1 VAGVV
6 RRGDGVNRR
15 TLHLAIVGFAL
26 CLGAY
31 LFTQNYAF
39 VKDRVWVGM
48 SGEARVNRLLA
59 ARMLLTRMG
68 SRVQESSD
76 LSRLDQFPVG
86 GTIFLAADRGDL
98 DSPTAARLLAW
109 VKDGG
114 HLVVAAERPVAH
126 DPLLDMLGISV
137 QQDDV
142 QHPTAKADDVE
153 LPDGTHLRVDLIPS
167 PRLFDDDDAA
177 SWSHESHDAIRI
189 LQIPYEDG
197 LVTVMSTFR
206 PFGNYAIGHLDHAE
220 LLWRLA
226 SDDGHPPDVW
236 LVRHVD
242 TQSLPRWLVK
252 NALPFVVALGVF
264 LTLALWR
271 VIPRFGPLQPNPEPD
286 RRSLVEH
293 LAAMGRF
300 YSMQRQLPRL
310 VQVVRQDGLDLLG
323 ARAPE
328 TRGQDATAR
337 LKTAARLTGLRPR
350 ELLQAFTGVAAT
362 AHDFTQAVRVLAA
375 FRRQLAYGKTGDRRR
390 SRARYPDRPAST
402 DRRRDHKM
410 RAEFDKAFHAPR
422 KVDKEHA

>member
-1 VAGVV
+1 VS
-6 RRGDGVNRR
+6 RR

-26 CLGAY
+26 SLGAF
-31 LFTQNYAF
+31 LFTQNYVF

-48 SGEARVNRLLA
+48 SGEARVNWLLA

-76 LSRLDQFPVG
+76 LSRLDKFPVG
-86 GTIFLAADRGDL
+86 GTIFLAADRSNL

-109 VKDGG
+109 VQDGG
-114 HLVVAAERPVAH
+114 HLVVAGERAVAH

-142 QHPTAKADDVE
+142 LRSTAKADDVE
-153 LPDGTHLRVDLIPS
+153 LPDGTHLRADLIPS
-167 PRLFDDDDAA
+167 PRLYDDEDVA
-177 SWSHESHDAIRI
+177 SWSHKSHGAIRI
-189 LQIPYEDG
+189 LQIPYEEG
-197 LVTVMSTFR
+197 LVTVISTFR
-206 PFGNYAIGHLDHAE
+206 PFSNYAIGHLDHAE

-226 SDDGHPPDVW
+226 SDDGHPHDIW
-236 LVRHVD
+236 LVRHLD

-252 NALPFVVALGVF
+252 NAMPFVAALGVF
-264 LTLALWR
+264 LALALWR
-271 VIPRFGPLQPNPEPD
+271 VIPRFGPLQPNPQPD

-350 ELLQAFTGVAAT
+350 ELLQAFTSPAAT
-362 AHDFTQAVRVLAA
+362 PHEFTLAVRVLAA
-375 FRRQLAYGKTGDRRR
+375 FRRQLASGKPSDARRP
-390 SRARYPDRPAST
+390 RARYPDRPAGT
-402 DRRRDHKM
+402 ERRQDHRT
-410 RAEFDKAFHAPR
+410 RAEFDKAFRELHKA
-422 KVDKEHA
+422 DKEHA